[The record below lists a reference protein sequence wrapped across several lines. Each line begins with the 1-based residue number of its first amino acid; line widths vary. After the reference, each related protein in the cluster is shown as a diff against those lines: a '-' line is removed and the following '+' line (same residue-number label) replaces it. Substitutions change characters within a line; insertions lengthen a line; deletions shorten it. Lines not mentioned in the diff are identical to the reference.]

1 MTQSRSSQT
10 SVMEFSL
17 DDVFGEDVFGE
28 EAKPI
33 AAVKHRPQRQERQER
48 QERQQPDA
56 SHLMDEIFGEV
67 EQVLDGSL
75 IPPDEPVRLMMPTD
89 GGIKFDIAA
98 ALSERYPQLTMPN
111 AGQSTD
117 RAGIDLE
124 LPDLPAPATALS
136 KPGERRAPTQS
147 KPQTSLSLFERMMI
161 FTGCASA
168 IAALAVWIVSQGILP
183 KSIIALGE
191 KLQATST
198 IAPTGTPEA
207 TVNSVDVKF
216 SEYMQ
221 RSLAAID
228 RDAASKPPVQP
239 IATLP
244 APLGTVP
251 GVPGGQ
257 VATSANGLPKPNGPM
272 ALLPGSPNLPGMP
285 ANVMP
290 ATTSNLPAPV
300 ASAPV
305 LPVQSPPDSVS
316 RRELNQVMNRI
327 VGMLERIAPGVSNR
341 LQLPG
346 AKAPAVVVAAK
357 PTTTAKAPSR
367 AALKVSESPA
377 PVVNLPQRTLTG
389 VIEMGDR
396 SAVLFEL
403 NGVTQRVYVG
413 ESIGSTGWNL
423 VEVAKDAAIFR
434 RNGEVR
440 NVGIG
445 QKL

>member
-17 DDVFGEDVFGE
+17 DDVFGE
-28 EAKPI
+28 APKPTV
-33 AAVKHRPQRQERQER
+33 AVKSRPQN
-48 QERQQPDA
+48 DA

-75 IPPDEPVRLMMPTD
+75 IPPDEPVRLTMPAD
-89 GGIKFDIAA
+89 SGIKFDIAA
-98 ALSERYPQLTMPN
+98 ALSERYPQLTMPSN
-111 AGQSTD
+111 QVSTD

-136 KPGERRAPTQS
+136 KPGERRAP
-147 KPQTSLSLFERMMI
+147 KPETSLNLFERMMI

-183 KSIIALGE
+183 KSIVALGE
-191 KLQATST
+191 KLQSTSA

-207 TVNSVDVKF
+207 AVNNVDVKF

-239 IATLP
+239 LATLP
-244 APLGTVP
+244 APVGSTIGPSVGP
-251 GVPGGQ
+251 SVGPSI
-257 VATSANGLPKPNGPM
+257 ATSTNSLPKPNGPM
-272 ALLPGSPNLPGMP
+272 ALLPASPNLPGMP
-285 ANVMP
+285 APV
-290 ATTSNLPAPV
+290 TTSNLPAPV
-300 ASAPV
+300 APV

-377 PVVNLPQRTLTG
+377 PVVNVPQRTLTG

-396 SAVLFEL
+396 SVVLFAL
-403 NGVTQRVYVG
+403 NGITQRVYLG
-413 ESIGSTGWNL
+413 ESVGSTGWSL
-423 VEVAKDAAIFR
+423 VEVGKNTATLR

-440 NVGIG
+440 TMGIEE
-445 QKL
+445 KL

>member
-1 MTQSRSSQT
+1 MTQLRSSQT

-17 DDVFGEDVFGE
+17 DDVFGE
-28 EAKPI
+28 EAKPTVP
-33 AAVKHRPQRQERQER
+33 VKQ
-48 QERQQPDA
+48 RQQPDA

-89 GGIKFDIAA
+89 SNGGIKFDIAA
-98 ALSERYPQLTMPN
+98 ALSERYPQLTMPSN
-111 AGQSTD
+111 QVNPD

-136 KPGERRAPTQS
+136 KPGERRAPNQS

-191 KLQATST
+191 KLQATSA

-207 TVNSVDVKF
+207 AVNSVDVKF

-239 IATLP
+239 LATLP
-244 APLGTVP
+244 APL
-251 GVPGGQ
+251 GGQ

-272 ALLPGSPNLPGMP
+272 ALLPSSPNLPAMP
-285 ANVMP
+285 GNVMP
-290 ATTSNLPAPV
+290 ATTANLPANLPSPV

-346 AKAPAVVVAAK
+346 AKAPAVVAAK
-357 PTTTAKAPSR
+357 PAPTTIAKAPGR

-377 PVVNLPQRTLTG
+377 PTVNLPQRTLTG

>member
-1 MTQSRSSQT
+1 MTQSRSPQT

-17 DDVFGEDVFGE
+17 DDVFGEERF
-28 EAKPI
+28 AKEPKPTI
-33 AAVKHRPQRQERQER
+33 AVKPRPQN
-48 QERQQPDA
+48 DA

-98 ALSERYPQLTMPN
+98 ALSERYPQLTMPGSQTN
-111 AGQSTD
+111 AD

-124 LPDLPAPATALS
+124 LPDLPAPATSLS
-136 KPGERRAPTQS
+136 KPGERRTPNQS

-191 KLQATST
+191 KLQSTSAIATN
-198 IAPTGTPEA
+198 GTPEVA
-207 TVNSVDVKF
+207 VNGIDVKF
-216 SEYMQ
+216 SEYML

-239 IATLP
+239 LATLP
-244 APLGTVP
+244 APVGSAIGPSVGTSI
-251 GVPGGQ
+251 
-257 VATSANGLPKPNGPM
+257 ATSTNSLPKPNGPM
-272 ALLPGSPNLPGMP
+272 ALLPASPNLPGMP
-285 ANVMP
+285 AP
-290 ATTSNLPAPV
+290 ITTSNLPAPV
-300 ASAPV
+300 APV

-346 AKAPAVVVAAK
+346 AKAPTVMAAK
-357 PTTTAKAPSR
+357 PAPTIAQAPSR
-367 AALKVSESPA
+367 AAFKASEVPASP
-377 PVVNLPQRTLTG
+377 VNLPQRTLTG

-423 VEVAKDAAIFR
+423 VEVAKDAAVFR

-440 NVGIG
+440 TVGIG

>member
-17 DDVFGEDVFGE
+17 DDVFGEE
-28 EAKPI
+28 LKPNV
-33 AAVKHRPQRQERQER
+33 AVKPRPQN
-48 QERQQPDA
+48 DA

-89 GGIKFDIAA
+89 SNGGIKFDIAA
-98 ALSERYPQLTMPN
+98 ALSERYPQLTMPSN
-111 AGQSTD
+111 QVNTD
-117 RAGIDLE
+117 RTGIDLE

-136 KPGERRAPTQS
+136 KPGERRAPNQS

-191 KLQATST
+191 KLQATSA
-198 IAPTGTPEA
+198 IVPNGTPEA
-207 TVNSVDVKF
+207 AVSGIDVKF
-216 SEYMQ
+216 SEYML

-228 RDAASKPPVQP
+228 RDTASKPPVQP
-239 IATLP
+239 LATLP
-244 APLGTVP
+244 APVGSTIGTP
-251 GVPGGQ
+251 I
-257 VATSANGLPKPNGPM
+257 ATSANSLPKPNGPM
-272 ALLPGSPNLPGMP
+272 ALLPASPNLPGMP
-285 ANVMP
+285 GNVMP
-290 ATTSNLPAPV
+290 ATTSNLP
-300 ASAPV
+300 APV

-346 AKAPAVVVAAK
+346 GKAPVVVAAK
-357 PTTTAKAPSR
+357 PAPTTMSAKAPSR
-367 AALKVSESPA
+367 AALKVSEAPA
-377 PVVNLPQRTLTG
+377 PPVNLPQRTLTG

-423 VEVAKDAAIFR
+423 VEVAKDAAVFR

-440 NVGIG
+440 TVGIG